1 MLKASALIKNLI
13 MPELPEVQTLAT
25 QLTAEVIGPKI
36 VSVDVLDPRIG
47 NTPPEEII
55 KALTGH
61 SITKVMRRGKNLI
74 LFFTGGQAAVVH
86 LMISGRIYLITDS
99 SNPKGCMLRI
109 NFVDKRSLCFCYL
122 HLGYFELYP
131 VDKVLEE
138 PHLKP
143 LGPDALEVDE
153 EQFAEILKKSNTSI
167 KGALLNQK
175 IVAGIGNI
183 YVDEI
188 LSKSK
193 IAPRKNV
200 RKLDKQGINSL
211 LSNTKKIL
219 RQSIDLRGTTIVSWS
234 DLYGNN
240 GGYQEKLRVVGKA
253 GDACPNCSATISK
266 GKIAGRTSYFCDN
279 CQT

>member
-1 MLKASALIKNLI
+1 

-25 QLTAEVIGPKI
+25 QLSAEVIGVKI
-36 VSVDVLDPRIG
+36 VNVDVLDPRVSS
-47 NTPPEEII
+47 TSPEKII
-55 KALTGH
+55 EALTGQL
-61 SITKVMRRGKNLI
+61 ITKVMRRGKNLI
-74 LFFTGGQAAVVH
+74 LFFSKNQAAVVH
-86 LMISGRIYLITDS
+86 LMISGRIYLVTDS
-99 SNPKGCMLRI
+99 IPRGCMLKI
-109 NFVDKRSLCFCYL
+109 NFADRRSLCFCYL
-122 HLGYFELYP
+122 HLGYFELFP
-131 VDKVLEE
+131 ADKVLEE

-153 EQFAEILKKSNTSI
+153 EQFAEILKKSNTTV
-167 KGALLNQK
+167 KAALLNQK
-175 IVAGIGNI
+175 IIAGIGNI

-200 RKLDKQGINSL
+200 RELDKQGINSL
-211 LSNTKKIL
+211 LSNAKEIL
-219 RQSIDLRGTTIVSWS
+219 LQAIELRGTTIVSWS

-240 GGYQEKLRVVGKA
+240 GGYQEKLRIVGKA

-266 GKIAGRTSYFCDN
+266 GKIAGRTSYFCNN